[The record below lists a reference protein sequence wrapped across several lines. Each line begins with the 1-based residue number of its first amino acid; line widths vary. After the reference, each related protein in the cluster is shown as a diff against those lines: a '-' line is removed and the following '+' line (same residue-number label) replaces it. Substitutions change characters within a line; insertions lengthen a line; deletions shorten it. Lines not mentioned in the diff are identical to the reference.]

1 MKDPEK
7 LHEVFGETVELKTPS
22 GFKVVLRQQNGDDDD
37 IISNSMAAQDGSSIN
52 KFVASIVVDSDISI
66 TGRISLDDVLGMKL
80 SDKYFILIASRIFS
94 LGQMLNFSYNWPNT
108 PEPQEYI
115 EDLSKYIWDYSK
127 EYFPYE
133 PSHVEYF
140 KYRIKPHKFG
150 KDETR
155 QITTRSGKVLSY
167 TFMNGRGERYLLKLS
182 PESQSKNK
190 ELIAREL
197 MILLGDKWT
206 KVENFKNFTPSDMA
220 DIRKDINEND
230 PVTDL
235 MTELENPVTGEKTL
249 YLIVGTQDFFFP
261 REV

>member
-1 MKDPEK
+1 M
-7 LHEVFGETVELKTPS
+7 
-22 GFKVVLRQQNGDDDD
+22 
-37 IISNSMAAQDGSSIN
+37 
-52 KFVASIVVDSDISI
+52 
-66 TGRISLDDVLGMKL
+66 
-80 SDKYFILIASRIFS
+80 
-94 LGQMLNFSYNWPNT
+94 
-108 PEPQEYI
+108 
-115 EDLSKYIWDYSK
+115 
-127 EYFPYE
+127 
-133 PSHVEYF
+133 
-140 KYRIKPHKFG
+140 
-150 KDETR
+150 
-155 QITTRSGKVLSY
+155 
-167 TFMNGRGERYLLKLS
+167 KLS